1 MKDSKKII
9 KKPDGFIYF
18 IAYHLVKPFL
28 RIKCKASYDKS
39 GLEV

>member
-28 RIKCKASYDKS
+28 RHLMIRVVLK
-39 GLEV
+39 V